1 MHCTIRLTA
10 ATWVATA
17 YKKSLGSE
25 TSSSAATLIIP
36 NKEMVD
42 IMETAKAVK
51 NSGFLIKD
59 TTQLI
64 KNGIKEQKD
73 GFISML
79 LDTLGASLIGNI

>member
-1 MHCTIRLTA
+1 MKYTIRLTA
-10 ATWVATA
+10 ATWAATA